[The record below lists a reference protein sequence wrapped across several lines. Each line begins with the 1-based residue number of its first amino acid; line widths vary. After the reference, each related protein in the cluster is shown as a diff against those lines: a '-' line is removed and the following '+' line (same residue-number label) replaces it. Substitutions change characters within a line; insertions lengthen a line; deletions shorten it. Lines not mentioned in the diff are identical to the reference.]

1 MRINIRASYDSFREL
16 RTNNSYYI
24 DKTGII
30 EEYLEEKIYDYKK
43 EAERAFDFVRIKTLV
58 EKVEKLEKI
67 YNNLQRGKPKE
78 NWTVEEICSNIPYF
92 NRLYDEI
99 TELTK

>member
-1 MRINIRASYDSFREL
+1 MMTKTRILNFVLEEIS
-16 RTNNSYYI
+16 T
-24 DKTGII
+24 T

-43 EAERAFDFVRIKTLV
+43 EAKRAFDFVRIKTLV